1 MNETDKGVCYSTS
14 ISSGERKCAHKTA
27 WVMRSLLLQAT
38 YGSGAPGSQ
47 GCLKNSEMSQLSFP
61 SVFTWEVTCYVA
73 VAGASS
79 FLSISE
85 LTAKSLRLP
94 SQPLAL
100 AEMKNPRLV
109 RLSYDPV
116 YGRSFVPSAQ
126 VKRVNYFPLLQLTM
140 LNARERAELK
150 SMNYCSKQHSG
161 IEKAHFWQDKKF
173 EISCGKKKE
182 HIDLELPYFILTV
195 LQPFVLIT
203 AFYFNS
209 CQLEHYM
216 YVPSQI
222 TYFSA
227 PQTTTSQLF
236 PSS

>member
-1 MNETDKGVCYSTS
+1 MSRWLVPVRSWALG
-14 ISSGERKCAHKTA
+14 AHSKESA
-27 WVMRSLLLQAT
+27 SPLPAF
-38 YGSGAPGSQ
+38 SPGWD
-47 GCLKNSEMSQLSFP
+47 E
-61 SVFTWEVTCYVA
+61 
-73 VAGASS
+73 
-79 FLSISE
+79 
-85 LTAKSLRLP
+85 
-94 SQPLAL
+94 
-100 AEMKNPRLV
+100 NPHLV

-116 YGRSFVPSAQ
+116 YGCSFVPNAQ

-161 IEKAHFWQDKKF
+161 IEKAHFWQDKKNLKF
-173 EISCGKKKE
+173 PVEKKKE

-203 AFYFNS
+203 PFYFNS

-216 YVPSQI
+216 YIPSQI

-227 PQTTTSQLF
+227 PQTTTLQLF